1 MIKQPGI
8 LITRNTFHINVT
20 WRFKSVHFQDIKSN
34 SVSQAIT
41 ETPRATKKYTRISK
55 SQHRKKNRT
64 DKVAQCYFLGELQ
77 PDSLVFRKLPY
88 SRDVYFAEVNA

>member
-8 LITRNTFHINVT
+8 LITRNTFHINDT
-20 WRFKSVHFQDIKSN
+20 RRFKSVHFQDIKSN
-34 SVSQAIT
+34 FVSQAIT
-41 ETPRATKKYTRISK
+41 ETKP
-55 SQHRKKNRT
+55 HREKNRR
-64 DKVAQCYFLGELQ
+64 DKVEQCYFHGELQ